1 MGSLRQTAPQGLTDL
16 SLGKVAHGVSTE
28 GLDGQLG
35 APLIP
40 SVPVC
45 PQLTVTGV
53 WRAREDSGW
62 WGSGGRGKRAGSE
75 VRDKRPSWWFSH
87 SLALSVAFK
96 LT

>member
-1 MGSLRQTAPQGLTDL
+1 MGSPSQTAPQGLTDL
-16 SLGKVAHGVSTE
+16 SLGKVAHGVSGE
-28 GLDGQLG
+28 GLDGQFG

-45 PQLTVTGV
+45 PQLTVAGV
-53 WRAREDSGW
+53 WRAREDRGW
-62 WGSGGRGKRAGSE
+62 WGSRGCGKHAGSE
-75 VRDKRPSWWFSH
+75 VRDKCPSWWFSH